1 MGRPPSRV
9 ADYVIVGA
17 GITGAAV
24 AAQLTAGGVSTVV
37 LEAGAGPARGAT
49 GSSGGMVRAYDP
61 DPAIVRLA
69 LPSVTRYADPA
80 AWTSQTAPLHKV
92 GAVTLA
98 APEHA
103 EAFESAAA
111 DLRAAGW
118 PAEVVTG
125 AHEVCGVRTSGAVA
139 LLEPSAGWVDPVR
152 VTSLLLDEAMA
163 AGAEVRLGTR
173 VTGLEPSADGTDGA
187 DGIDVVTDHGTI
199 RARHGVVLATGAW
212 AARQKLGA
220 TDTAGSVRTRSIQTA
235 LVRRPSGVDYHCT
248 FIDLRTGGYGK
259 PVDDQ
264 TSLIG
269 YPLLDWDVDPDAA
282 MPPDD
287 AHRARTVDVV
297 AENLPWLQDA
307 ADVTAIRSM
316 DAFSS
321 DGNGSLDNT
330 DTHQA
335 LVTLVATGMSG
346 VWLCRSGNGGGV
358 RVAPELGR
366 QIARTL
372 TIRRRRNGALP

>member
-24 AAQLTAGGVSTVV
+24 AAHLTTGGVSTVV
-37 LEAGAGPARGAT
+37 LEANAGFAHGAT

-61 DPAIVRLA
+61 DPEIVRLA

-80 AWTSQTAPLHKV
+80 AWISQTAPLHKV

-139 LLEPSAGWVDPVR
+139 LFEPAAGWVDPVH
-152 VTSLLLDEAMA
+152 VTSLFLEEAMA

-173 VTGLEPSADGTDGA
+173 VTGLEPSADSTES
-187 DGIDVVTDHGTI
+187 IDMVTDHGTI
-199 RARHGVVLATGAW
+199 RATRGVLLATGAW
-212 AARQKLGA
+212 AARTKF
-220 TDTAGSVRTRSIQTA
+220 TDTDLPVRTRSIQTA

-282 MPPDD
+282 MPPED
-287 AHRARTVDVV
+287 AHQARTVDVV
-297 AENLPWLQDA
+297 AENLPWLRD
-307 ADVTAIRSM
+307 TTELRAIRSM
-316 DAFSS
+316 DAYRSH
-321 DGNGSLDNT
+321 DNT
-330 DTHQA
+330 A
-335 LVTLVATGMSG
+335 LTATGMPG
-346 VWLCRSGNGGGV
+346 VWLCRSGDGGGV

-372 TIRRRRNGALP
+372 TTRTLTTRRRTNGALP